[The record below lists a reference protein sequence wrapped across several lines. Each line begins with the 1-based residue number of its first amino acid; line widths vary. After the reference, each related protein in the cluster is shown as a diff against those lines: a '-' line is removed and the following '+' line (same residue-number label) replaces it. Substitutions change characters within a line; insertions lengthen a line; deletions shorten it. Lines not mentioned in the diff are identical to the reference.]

1 MAHLSLFVGNV
12 WSVVH
17 LESSS
22 RVGVIANRFSR
33 MANFSLESKAEEGG
47 KIDNRWAPPHTCQ
60 KMALQKIAA
69 YRELRIRLHAQPRRD
84 FTGQ

>member
-22 RVGVIANRFSR
+22 RAGVIANRFSR
-33 MANFSLESKAEEGG
+33 MANFSLES
-47 KIDNRWAPPHTCQ
+47 RQ
-60 KMALQKIAA
+60 KKGE
-69 YRELRIRLHAQPRRD
+69 R
-84 FTGQ
+84 

>member
-1 MAHLSLFVGNV
+1 MVLLDSKKQIFSYHLSIFCFAVIEYMAHLSLFVGNV

-33 MANFSLESKAEEGG
+33 MANFSLES
-47 KIDNRWAPPHTCQ
+47 RQ
-60 KMALQKIAA
+60 KKGE
-69 YRELRIRLHAQPRRD
+69 R
-84 FTGQ
+84 

>member
-33 MANFSLESKAEEGG
+33 MANFSLE
-47 KIDNRWAPPHTCQ
+47 NRQ
-60 KMALQKIAA
+60 KKGE
-69 YRELRIRLHAQPRRD
+69 R
-84 FTGQ
+84 